1 MKEVALVC
9 AGDKFDPNVHV
20 KQIYANL
27 HEYCTDFR
35 LTVFTDQDI
44 GLPGV
49 RTIPLPDWNLSAR
62 QLWWYKLYIHAEH
75 TWTGPI
81 LYLDLDTIIVNSID
95 KFWDWEPGKYAICQ
109 DFNRQFIETYPVSN
123 SSVMRFDP
131 GSTRD
136 MYSHFIS
143 DIPKHL
149 RQFRGD
155 QDYVTDWFKHRP
167 GKSWWPREWAMSYKW
182 EIKHGG
188 TRVGGLDV
196 KYPDDYLQPDQEEV
210 VPDACSIVVFHGKPD
225 PYDTFFGKKRL
236 TT

>member
-44 GLPGV
+44 GLGV

-109 DFNRQFIETYPVSN
+109 DFNRQFIKTYPVSN

-131 GSTRD
+131 VSLGICIAL
-136 MYSHFIS
+136 IS
-143 DIPKHL
+143 DRRKI
-149 RQFRGD
+149 
-155 QDYVTDWFKHRP
+155 
-167 GKSWWPREWAMSYKW
+167 
-182 EIKHGG
+182 
-188 TRVGGLDV
+188 
-196 KYPDDYLQPDQEEV
+196 
-210 VPDACSIVVFHGKPD
+210 
-225 PYDTFFGKKRL
+225 
-236 TT
+236 